1 MYLKNEDFKFIR
13 MFYRL
18 TADEMGALSGISA
31 SLIYRIEKGE
41 RNLTPKVAA
50 RVIRE
55 FQLSDFKLEKL
66 KQAYKLHSKEKLY
79 ENKITGTN

>member
-18 TADEMGALSGISA
+18 TADEMSALCGISA
-31 SLIYRIEKGE
+31 SLIYRIEKDE
-41 RNLTPKVAA
+41 RNLTPKVANK
-50 RVIRE
+50 VIRE
-55 FQLSDFKLEKL
+55 FQLSDYKLEKL

-79 ENKITGTN
+79 EHKNPGIN